1 MKNPQSFPVSS
12 SHTEGVQALDVAY
25 LNEQTFG
32 DEDLARELL
41 RLFTDQA
48 VQLLHQVRDAMQG
61 EACREAIHKLNGSAR
76 AIGAWRLAECA
87 SDIEFELINNNF
99 DLSFLHERNL
109 MATLEQELGRVQ
121 GAILVYVR
129 EGKSS
134 TPSGSTH

>member
-1 MKNPQSFPVSS
+1 MKNPQNFPVSATNTGS
-12 SHTEGVQALDVAY
+12 IQALDVAY

-32 DEDLARELL
+32 DEELARELL

-48 VQLLHQVRDAMQG
+48 VQLLHQVREAMQG

-87 SDIEFELINNNF
+87 SDIEFELINNNL
-99 DLSFLHERNL
+99 DISFLHERSL
-109 MATLEQELGRVQ
+109 MTTLENELGRVQ
-121 GAILVYVR
+121 GAILLYVR